1 MGAECS
7 RNESINPYGILFP
20 GDRPC
25 FPPPERPPIIFPPPC
40 RPEPIWFK

>member
-7 RNESINPYGILFP
+7 RNESINPYGIQYP
-20 GDRPC
+20 GDSPC
-25 FPPPERPPIIFPPPC
+25 FPPPICPPIIRPPPC